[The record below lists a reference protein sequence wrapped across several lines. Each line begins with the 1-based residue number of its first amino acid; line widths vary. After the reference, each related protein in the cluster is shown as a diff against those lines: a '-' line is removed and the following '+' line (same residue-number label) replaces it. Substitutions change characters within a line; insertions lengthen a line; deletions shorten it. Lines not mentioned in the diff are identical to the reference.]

1 MNLATRQFPL
11 LLQINMITVS
21 RGIFCSG
28 RSIGSGGFIASDT
41 SRRHSRMPSSG
52 PSICN
57 TIKLVAFEFCHILN
71 CILIRWGSI
80 LSHHVYHNNKKN
92 NGLGC
97 FVKGPRCPIHLVFR
111 TKLKPTIGT
120 HDSRLVT
127 NLGYLWHLYPP
138 EKSTNFRE
146 YMHFSCLSMRCPRVG
161 FFSKILR
168 Y

>member
-1 MNLATRQFPL
+1 MGSSVLVGRLEVAGSSLPTPAGGTFHGCQVAVPPFATQS
-11 LLQINMITVS
+11 NWW
-21 RGIFCSG
+21 
-28 RSIGSGGFIASDT
+28 
-41 SRRHSRMPSSG
+41 
-52 PSICN
+52 
-57 TIKLVAFEFCHILN
+57 AFEFCHILN

-111 TKLKPTIGT
+111 TKLKSTIGT

-146 YMHFSCLSMRCPRVG
+146 YVHFSCLSMQCPRVE
-161 FFSKILR
+161 FHSRILR